1 MGPHPRDDAAGLS
14 SARAVLA
21 WACAIAGLAA
31 YNWWILALFK
41 PGLIASPNELF
52 SDMEVTGQP
61 FATLMQHAD
70 LASGLLVGGAFLAIG
85 LTALHDAGAEWAG
98 MMVFAL
104 GGALGG
110 AFPEICSDGVNAVC
124 RHREFR
130 FQLPSQQYV
139 HIVAGILEF
148 GGITV
153 ALFYAWR
160 RTRKDETRSATI
172 YRGLARAALVGYPIL
187 GAAYL
192 VNRLGGIAE
201 ACFFVAFTVVVLTQ
215 LSERTIALRA
225 QHIKARRHAPA
236 GRAKLRRLRV

>member
-1 MGPHPRDDAAGLS
+1 M
-14 SARAVLA
+14 LA

-41 PGLIASPNELF
+41 PGLIVSPNELF

-70 LASGLLVGGAFLAIG
+70 LVSGLLVGGAFLAIG
-85 LTALHDAGAEWAG
+85 LTALHDAGGEWAG

-110 AFPEICSDGVNAVC
+110 RVPGNLLRRRQRGLSPPGVPIPAP
-124 RHREFR
+124 R
-130 FQLPSQQYV
+130 PSSTCTSSLASSSLAASPWPSSTPG
-139 HIVAGILEF
+139 AGH
-148 GGITV
+148 
-153 ALFYAWR
+153 A
-160 RTRKDETRSATI
+160 KDETRTATI

-201 ACFFVAFTVVVLTQ
+201 ACFFVASR
-215 LSERTIALRA
+215 LSS
-225 QHIKARRHAPA
+225 
-236 GRAKLRRLRV
+236 